1 VEAISRDD
9 YVDSPHLSPREKA
22 AVLWAEHVTK
32 NTARSRDDVFE
43 TVREQFT
50 DAEIVDLTLICGL
63 FNMMNRY
70 QDSLRVPIEEE
81 NEVNKIKTSV
91 RTNTDALKTYLEKIV
106 CGWPDTFPEPDAQ
119 AKENSLR

>member
-1 VEAISRDD
+1 M
-9 YVDSPHLSPREKA
+9 DSPHLSSRERA

-43 TVREQFT
+43 AVREQFT

-63 FNMMNRY
+63 FNLMNRY
-70 QDSLRVPIEEE
+70 QDSLGVPIEEK

-91 RTNTDALKTYLEKIV
+91 RTNTDALKTYLDSV
-106 CGWPDTFPEPDAQ
+106 VRDWPDTFPEPDAQ
-119 AKENSLR
+119 AKGNS